1 VQAVCLVCSVF
12 VRKACIHA
20 GFRVFF
26 VSGAIPGA
34 IGAILR
40 SAAAVHGGARRC
52 PAALSLGGSNAKKP
66 SVCKAFAVF

>member
-20 GFRVFF
+20 GFRAFF
-26 VSGAIPGA
+26 VSGAPTGAPGA
-34 IGAILR
+34 PLVF
-40 SAAAVHGGARRC
+40 SGGARRR
-52 PAALSLGGSNAKKP
+52 PVALPLDGSNAEKP